1 MKLLKLEI
9 EPLSSFG
16 TYPKGDSFFGF
27 FLYWLSRLGY
37 SIEKLKEK
45 IVFSDMMPRGYFYK
59 PTLPL
64 NCFLDINDD
73 NFNQK
78 RKKTKS
84 IKWIREEDLLNGNI
98 KAIIEYEKQ
107 NFFKEKVDVKVH
119 LNKLTNKTQ
128 KELFTPFS
136 QKEIEFLTP
145 LWMFVYT
152 DFEEKKLTEIL
163 NYIGKFGFGANSSL
177 GKGKFRVNKIEEYKI
192 NRNGNFGL
200 ALSPLWT
207 KKCGYY
213 EVFTR
218 FGKFYSTSKY
228 LKKYVVLKDSGAL
241 IKNANLIEG
250 KILENGINNKSFIQ
264 AKSIM
269 IPFEVDC
276 IKGCNED

>member
-27 FLYWLSRLGY
+27 FLYWLNKLGY
-37 SIEKLKEK
+37 DIENVKNK
-45 IVFSDMMPRGYFYK
+45 IVFSDMMPSGYFYK

-64 NCFLDINDD
+64 NCFLDINDND
-73 NFNQK
+73 FNQK
-78 RKKTKS
+78 RKKIKS
-84 IKWIREEDLLNGNI
+84 IKWIKEEDLLNGNI
-98 KAIIEYEKQ
+98 KAIIEYKKK
-107 NFFKEKVDVKVH
+107 NFFNEKIDVKVH
-119 LNKLTNKTQ
+119 INKLTNKTQ
-128 KELFTPFS
+128 TELFTPFNES
-136 QKEIEFLTP
+136 EIEFLTP
-145 LWMFVYT
+145 LWMLVYT
-152 DFEEKKLTEIL
+152 DFNEGELQKVL

-177 GKGKFRVNKIEEYKI
+177 GKGKFRVSKIEEYKI
-192 NRNGNFGL
+192 KHCGNFCL

-228 LKKYVVLKDSGAL
+228 LKKYVILKDSGAV
-241 IKNANLIEG
+241 IKDADLIEG
-250 KILENGINNKSFIQ
+250 EILKNGINNKSFIQ

-269 IPFEVDC
+269 IPFKVDC
-276 IKGCNED
+276 IKGCNEN